1 MYKIKNGLLQ
11 VISLYSLLIY
21 SLLFFVNE
29 EVYFSNLNLPNLDL
43 LLVVPII
50 HYFQNLM
57 YGRRIH
63 KNELYLIPPIIIALI
78 SILITGDIEF
88 FYPLISLL
96 LTIRLTKDLNFSIL
110 TIIKIYLLF
119 NYSYILLNFLFV
131 SGISSYYILEP
142 HLFNI
147 YSSVSSEFRLSTS
160 TIFLHSNAAGA
171 AHAVTY
177 LLIYNLSKKYYLFKF
192 LIGVLIF
199 LSGSLSAI
207 LFVFFIEVKKYLE
220 LRKHSK
226 IILFYYV
233 LLTLFIGL
241 LTLKLVGLNPIGLTT
256 RISRISDFFVHIFSN
271 PITFLVPNYIINGS
285 FYTESSLLDLFL
297 NFSIYIFPI
306 FYIIYKSKAR
316 LFLFYFFLTSASFT
330 IYTALIIALL
340 INYEP
345 NEIFNKTRRL
355 SQKPVF

>member
-1 MYKIKNGLLQ
+1 MYKNKNGLLQ
-11 VISLYSLLIY
+11 VISLYFLLIY
-21 SLLFFVNE
+21 ALLFFVKE
-29 EVYFSNLNLPNLDL
+29 KFYFSNLNLPNLDL
-43 LLVVPII
+43 LLIIPII
-50 HYFQNLM
+50 HYFLNLM
-57 YGRRIH
+57 YVRRIH
-63 KNELYLIPPIIIALI
+63 KNELYSIISIIIALI

-96 LTIRLTKDLNFSIL
+96 LTIRLTNDLKFSIL
-110 TIIKIYLLF
+110 TIIKIYLFF
-119 NYSYILLNFLFV
+119 NYSYILLNFLYA

-142 HLFNI
+142 QLFNF

-192 LIGVLIF
+192 LIVVLIF

-207 LFVFFIEVKKYLE
+207 LFVFFVEFKKYLE

-241 LTLKLVGLNPIGLTT
+241 LTLKLVGLNPIGFTT

-271 PITFLVPNYIINGS
+271 PITILVPNYIINGS

>member
-1 MYKIKNGLLQ
+1 MYKNKNGLLQ
-11 VISLYSLLIY
+11 VISLYFLLIY
-21 SLLFFVNE
+21 ALLFFVKE
-29 EVYFSNLNLPNLDL
+29 KFYFSNLNLPNLDL
-43 LLVVPII
+43 LLIIPII
-50 HYFQNLM
+50 HYFLNLM
-57 YGRRIH
+57 YVRRIP
-63 KNELYLIPPIIIALI
+63 KKELYSIIPIIIALI

-96 LTIRLTKDLNFSIL
+96 LTIRLTNDLKFSIL
-110 TIIKIYLLF
+110 TIIKIYLFF
-119 NYSYILLNFLFV
+119 NYSYILLNFLYA

-142 HLFNI
+142 QLFNF

-192 LIGVLIF
+192 LIVVLIF

-207 LFVFFIEVKKYLE
+207 LFVFFVEFKKYLE

-226 IILFYYV
+226 IILFYFV
-233 LLTLFIGL
+233 LLSFFMVLLI
-241 LTLKLVGLNPIGLTT
+241 LTLLDLNPIGLTT
-256 RISRISDFFVHIFSN
+256 RISRISAFFLHIFSN
-271 PITFLVPNYIINGS
+271 PITILVPNYIINGS

>member
-1 MYKIKNGLLQ
+1 MYKNKNGLLQ
-11 VISLYSLLIY
+11 VISLYFLLIY
-21 SLLFFVNE
+21 ALLFFVKE
-29 EVYFSNLNLPNLDL
+29 KFYFSNLNLPNLDL
-43 LLVVPII
+43 LLIIPII
-50 HYFQNLM
+50 HYFLNLM
-57 YGRRIH
+57 YVRRIP
-63 KNELYLIPPIIIALI
+63 KKELYSIIPIIIALI

-96 LTIRLTKDLNFSIL
+96 LTIRLTNDLKFSIL
-110 TIIKIYLLF
+110 TIIKIYLFF
-119 NYSYILLNFLFV
+119 NYSYILLNFLYA

-142 HLFNI
+142 QLFNF

-192 LIGVLIF
+192 LIVVLIF

-207 LFVFFIEVKKYLE
+207 LFVFFVEFKKYLE

-241 LTLKLVGLNPIGLTT
+241 LTLKLVGLNPIGFTT

-271 PITFLVPNYIINGS
+271 PITILVPNYIINGS